1 MEQTRRTYT
10 VIGISIFL
18 FCLIVFGVYYAY
30 TSPVG
35 LKARLSSDIRALNEP
50 EKAVYTTLQGE
61 PTTIEA
67 RGDEVLVVNMWASW
81 SPYSN
86 GDFTVLSSIEAKYG
100 DRVRIIAL
108 NRMETA
114 ATAQAYLASIQT
126 IQTHEGIEYILDS
139 TDYFFKTTGGYA
151 MPETVVFDA
160 IGNVILHERG
170 IATESELSSAIDEIL
185 NP

>member
-1 MEQTRRTYT
+1 MKQTRRTYI

-35 LKARLSSDIRALNEP
+35 LKARLNSDIRALNEP

-86 GDFTVLSSIEAKYG
+86 GDFTVLSFIKAKYG

-108 NRMETA
+108 NRMETT
-114 ATAQAYLASIQT
+114 ATAQAYLASIPA
-126 IQTHEGIEYILDS
+126 HEGIEYILDS

-151 MPETVVFDA
+151 MPETFVFDA